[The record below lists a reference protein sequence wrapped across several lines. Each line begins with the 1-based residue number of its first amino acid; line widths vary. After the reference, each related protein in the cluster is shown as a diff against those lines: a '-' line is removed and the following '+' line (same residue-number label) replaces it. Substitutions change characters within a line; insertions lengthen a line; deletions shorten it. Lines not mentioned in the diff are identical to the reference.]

1 MPWLPLPTPH
11 NSNAI
16 INVPDFQPMELVFGM
31 IVMITITVTTHLLIT
46 IINIVMA
53 TLEALCQEI
62 VACGVIMTP
71 AAVGS
76 SVMMI

>member
-1 MPWLPLPTPH
+1 
-11 NSNAI
+11 
-16 INVPDFQPMELVFGM
+16 MELIFG
-31 IVMITITVTTHLLIT
+31 IVVMITITGTAHLLIT

-53 TLEALCQEI
+53 AQKCQEI
-62 VACGVIMTP
+62 VACGVIMTQ